1 METSE
6 EKYLIQR
13 AKAATDPNVAK
24 AIILTAK
31 TLYPQ
36 NFPIQFMAYV
46 FEKQAKNYDEA
57 AKSLSHL

>member
-1 METSE
+1 MESSE

-31 TLYPQ
+31 TLYPK
-36 NFPIQFMAYV
+36 NFKIQFAAYDM
-46 FEKQAKNYDEA
+46 EKKAKNYDEA